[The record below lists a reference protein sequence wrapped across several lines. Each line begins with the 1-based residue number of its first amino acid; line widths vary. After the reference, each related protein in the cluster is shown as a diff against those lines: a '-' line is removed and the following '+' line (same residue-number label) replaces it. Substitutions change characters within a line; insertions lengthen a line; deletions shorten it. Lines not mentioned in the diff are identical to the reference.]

1 MIRNRMPDL
10 VKLAE
15 TYPYQYN
22 EPEVQKD
29 VPLSKDLETLFKRV
43 GKVVK
48 FLSQMKEIMKELHN
62 LQEKLLLSS
71 NHDEERRCRDLV
83 DKLSSRFGSF
93 ARKTNSILRRFE
105 VDEDVMRHY
114 AAETTRTT
122 REVPNGIE
130 MTPTDEAHITWH
142 RLPSGKILPLS
153 SSRYIP
159 AQVRMHFYMHNVLS
173 YDLSCI
179 VREYYIVQ
187 KLYGDK
193 CKEKI
198 RRQMDII
205 GREIEDSELE
215 ESVSRRERLP
225 LLHADIMDD
234 TVISEEMTKKLREV
248 ESFQQEI
255 LNLERNIEDLHKFFV
270 TMSTLVY
277 EQSDIINHIE
287 NHVCTAA
294 DYVEGSTEL
303 LKKARSYTHK
313 YRKKKCIL
321 AVCVVVLL
329 AVIIIIIV
337 ATVKKP
343 AANSQPAT
351 QIVVVP
357 DKTYPYRTE

>member
-1 MIRNRMPDL
+1 MPDL
-10 VKLAE
+10 MKLAE
-15 TYPYQYN
+15 TDPYRYN
-22 EPEVQKD
+22 EPEVQQD

-43 GKVVK
+43 EKVVK
-48 FLSQMKEIMKELHN
+48 FLSQMKEIKKELRN

-71 NHDEERRCRDLV
+71 NHDEERECRYLV
-83 DKLSSRFGSF
+83 DRLSSRFGSF
-93 ARKTNSILRRFE
+93 ARKTNAILRRFE
-105 VDEDVMRHY
+105 VTEDVMHNY
-114 AAETTRTT
+114 AAVTHTN
-122 REVPNGIE
+122 RELTNGIE
-130 MTPTDEAHITWH
+130 MTPIEQAHVTWH

-159 AQVRMHFYMHNVLS
+159 AEIRMHFYMHNVLS

-179 VREYYIVQ
+179 VKEYYIVQ
-187 KLYGDK
+187 KLYGDRYK
-193 CKEKI
+193 DKI
-198 RRQMDII
+198 RRQMEIV
-205 GREIEDSELE
+205 GREIEESELE
-215 ESVSRRERLP
+215 ESASRKERLP

-234 TVISEEMTKKLREV
+234 TVMSEEMRRKLNEV

-255 LNLERNIEDLHKFFV
+255 LNLERNIEELHKFFV
-270 TMSTLVY
+270 TMSSLVY

-287 NHVCTAA
+287 NHICTAA

-321 AVCVVVLL
+321 AICVVVLL

-343 AANSQPAT
+343 EANSKTKT

-357 DKTYPYRTE
+357 EETSPYGTD